1 MPGPGGSVVLTRAER
16 CQSQLWPPKYAA
28 SCELTRNAC
37 LAPSVDI
44 IDVFGWGAL
53 GHAFAYAVLA
63 ISSLHNYGVNP
74 WPSV

>member
-1 MPGPGGSVVLTRAER
+1 MQACHLIR
-16 CQSQLWPPKYAA
+16 
-28 SCELTRNAC
+28 SCLVHC
-37 LAPSVDI
+37 LADI

-53 GHAFAYAVLA
+53 GHAVGFMVLA